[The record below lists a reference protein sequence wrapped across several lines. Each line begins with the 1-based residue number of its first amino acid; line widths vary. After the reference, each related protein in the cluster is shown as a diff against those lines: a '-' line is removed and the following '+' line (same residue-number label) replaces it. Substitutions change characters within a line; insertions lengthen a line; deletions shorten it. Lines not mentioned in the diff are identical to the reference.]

1 MPPPPVCGA
10 AVGYDGEWDAL
21 GGAYVNE
28 ADGAGLEPGTA
39 EVGLV
44 EPGALDD
51 RGEALAVD
59 DAPEEDAPTDD
70 EALAPLRGPDAIAD
84 GVKIA
89 GCVDDGEV
97 VQAATA
103 ATQTVKVAAPKAVV
117 AVLAAVPAG
126 VARTFMKPPT
136 EWIVSLTK

>member
-1 MPPPPVCGA
+1 VPPPPVCGA
-10 AVGYDGEWDAL
+10 AVGYDGEWDAP
-21 GGAYVNE
+21 GGAYVNG
-28 ADGAGLEPGTA
+28 ADGAGLEPGAA

-44 EPGALDD
+44 EPGALDE
-51 RGEALAVD
+51 RGEAWAVD
-59 DAPEEDAPTDD
+59 DAPEDD
-70 EALAPLRGPDAIAD
+70 EALAPPRAPDAVAD

-97 VQAATA
+97 VQAATVT
-103 ATQTVKVAAPKAVV
+103 ATQTVKVAAPTAVV

-136 EWIVSLTK
+136 E